1 MGSSYRISGKGGQ
14 SANQDCASSSDCDSD
29 DNVGRSH
36 AFQMASSGTTKGDV
50 KPLSDIN
57 QLQVRDEV
65 HSPITAKARQQQLL
79 LNCSKEEGKKLSK
92 NKRRKK

>member
-14 SANQDCASSSDCDSD
+14 LDNQDFSSRSSSSDSD

-36 AFQMASSGTTKGDV
+36 AFTSSGAIKGDV
-50 KPLSDIN
+50 KPLSN
-57 QLQVRDEV
+57 TYQLQVRNEADL
-65 HSPITAKARQQQLL
+65 PITAKARQQQLL
-79 LNCSKEEGKKLSK
+79 LNCSKEEGKKVAK